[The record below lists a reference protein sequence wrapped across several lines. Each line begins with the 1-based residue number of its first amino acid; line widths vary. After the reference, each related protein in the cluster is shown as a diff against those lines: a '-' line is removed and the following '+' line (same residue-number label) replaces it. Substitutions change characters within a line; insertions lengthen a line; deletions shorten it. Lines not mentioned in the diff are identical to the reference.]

1 MKNSKVRRRT
11 SPSNESDRLSEIYQV
26 AAQIICEKGYDAT
39 SMDDIA
45 DAVGITKA
53 GIYHYIHGKGEML
66 FQIMSYGMDRLD
78 RHVIIPAREIR
89 DPEARLRAIIRSHAL
104 LIAAGSNNKGNNP
117 ITIVTDEVA
126 GLAPAHRRA
135 IEKRKR
141 VYLDLVR
148 ETLRELK
155 DQKKLSDVD
164 ITVAAFSLFGV
175 MLWLSRWYRPNG
187 RLTRE
192 EAANQVSKIALGGLL
207 ASRKS

>member
-135 IEKRKR
+135 IEKRNSFTLFAAT
-141 VYLDLVR
+141 VQ
-148 ETLRELK
+148 TWLRELVWFGRLK
-155 DQKKLSDVD
+155 N
-164 ITVAAFSLFGV
+164 FGV
-175 MLWLSRWYRPNG
+175 SPEFPSSGWYSQK
-187 RLTRE
+187 E
-192 EAANQVSKIALGGLL
+192 
-207 ASRKS
+207 